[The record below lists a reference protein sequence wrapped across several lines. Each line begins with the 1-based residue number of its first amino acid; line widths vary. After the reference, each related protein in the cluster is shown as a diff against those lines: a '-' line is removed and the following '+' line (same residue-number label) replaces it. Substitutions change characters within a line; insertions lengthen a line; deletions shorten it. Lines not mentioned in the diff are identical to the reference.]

1 MERWLHG
8 ALTLSLAPLLLVQ
21 GRDDNDLITAVK
33 GIAQGNILF
42 RGSSVTVDDVK
53 QLQARKPYGA
63 PNWVR
68 TDRAVTFAEL
78 KTYEQQL
85 QSSGLVPDA
94 INLALNLPPDLYLL
108 RANGI
113 AAGFCYQL
121 LGFEDEHDPHRVL
134 HGLNAVWISERQVW
148 RRLDARGNKPGVDA
162 QFLPYGAERLAFTV
176 HPQFGEV
183 DYPHIFAEPDPG
195 LVALLLA
202 PIPPTLD
209 QVLPRLPQGLAP

>member
-1 MERWLHG
+1 MMHQIHPAPQAYLSKSDIIDFHCPAVR
-8 ALTLSLAPLLLVQ
+8 AKAASLAAQCTSELELIEITYAFV
-21 GRDDNDLITAVK
+21 RDDIAHSIDCGGTAFTCR
-33 GIAQGNILF
+33 A
-42 RGSSVTVDDVK
+42 SDV
-53 QLQARKPYGA
+53 LRVG
-63 PNWVR
+63 
-68 TDRAVTFAEL
+68 E
-78 KTYEQQL
+78 
-85 QSSGLVPDA
+85 GLCYA
-94 INLALNLPPDLYLL
+94 KAHLLAALL

-113 AAGFCYQL
+113 ATGFCYQL
-121 LGFEDEHDPHRVL
+121 LGLADEHDPQHVL
-134 HGLNAVWISERQVW
+134 HGLNAVWLKDLQQW

>member
-1 MERWLHG
+1 MMHQSPPTPQAYLGKSDIIDFHCP
-8 ALTLSLAPLLLVQ
+8 AVCAKAASLAAQCTSELELIEITYVFV
-21 GRDDNDLITAVK
+21 RDDIAHSIDCGGTAVTCR
-33 GIAQGNILF
+33 A
-42 RGSSVTVDDVK
+42 SDV
-53 QLQARKPYGA
+53 LRVG
-63 PNWVR
+63 
-68 TDRAVTFAEL
+68 E
-78 KTYEQQL
+78 
-85 QSSGLVPDA
+85 GLCYA
-94 INLALNLPPDLYLL
+94 KAHLLAALL

-113 AAGFCYQL
+113 ATGFCYQL
-121 LGFEDEHDPHRVL
+121 LGLADEHDPQHVL
-134 HGLNAVWISERQVW
+134 HGLNAVWLKDQQQW